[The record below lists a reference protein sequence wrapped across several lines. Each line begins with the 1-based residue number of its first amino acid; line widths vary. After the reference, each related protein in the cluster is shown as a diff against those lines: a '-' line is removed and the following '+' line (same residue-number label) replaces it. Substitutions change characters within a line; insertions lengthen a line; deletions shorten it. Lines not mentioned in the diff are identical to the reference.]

1 MLRDAG
7 RVRALR
13 PNSSIALWAWVI
25 GVGALAALAVEG
37 LPSNA
42 FYTGDSGVKLIATR
56 NAIAHPDR
64 PTEIDLPTIGGQ
76 PRPDVEQ
83 FFAVHGTHAH
93 AVQSVLF
100 PILSAPFVALFGL
113 HGALVLPIVAFISLF
128 PALNVVRRSRL
139 DSVSPWFLAIVI
151 LTSPLVFYAL
161 EFWEH
166 LPAVAL
172 LTICMAMA
180 TPTRDVPVGRVAAV
194 GAGIAAGV
202 AILLRPEAVWFVVAL
217 GVLWMPRNVFLRL
230 AGGVAAVL
238 ALFAAWNVVHGNS
251 VMGTHVTAN
260 LTAPVYE
267 NWLSA
272 MAERALLWLVPQQ
285 AIVLVAALLLG
296 VAYALSARR
305 SQWTLV
311 IGACAVLLV
320 GLAAVSR
327 ELSRA
332 QILSA
337 WPLGAL
343 ALLPTAASP
352 AVLQLRSITALTVVA
367 ILFTATNDGGA
378 QWGPRYLL
386 VAMPSWLLLVAAS
399 LGNLTT
405 GEGVVRRIN
414 VGVIALLLCCSLMV
428 TRHAYRDLRGTKRIY
443 SELVARIDAGRRGS
457 RYVLTDVWW
466 VDQVAASLYGDVTF
480 LYARDQG
487 AARLTLRALQDAGV
501 DEVTV
506 VAAAAPTGLNSMMDA
521 AATTCYAGRDVTVLQ
536 PHDLTLTLLTCHP
549 TTPGAITR

>member
-1 MLRDAG
+1 MLPDAG

-13 PNSSIALWAWVI
+13 LNSSIALWAWVI
-25 GVGALAALAVEG
+25 GVGALAAVAVQG
-37 LPSNA
+37 LPPNA

-113 HGALVLPIVAFISLF
+113 HGALVLPIIAFISLF

-139 DSVSPWFLAIVI
+139 DSVSPWLLAIVI

-172 LTICMAMA
+172 LTICMAIA
-180 TPTRDVPVGRVAAV
+180 TPTRDVPVGSIAAV
-194 GAGIAAGV
+194 GAGVAAGV

-217 GVLWMPRNVFLRL
+217 GWLGMPRSVSLRL
-230 AGGVAAVL
+230 AGGVAGVL
-238 ALFAAWNVVHGNS
+238 ALFAAWNVFHGNS
-251 VMGTHVTAN
+251 FMGTHATAN
-260 LTAPVYE
+260 LTALVYE
-267 NWLSA
+267 NWLSTV
-272 MAERALLWLVPQQ
+272 AERALLWLVPQQ
-285 AIVLVAALLLG
+285 AIVGAAALLLG
-296 VAYALSARR
+296 VAYVLSARR
-305 SQWTLV
+305 SQWSLV
-311 IGACAVLLV
+311 IGASAVLLV

-327 ELSRA
+327 ELSRE

-343 ALLPTAASP
+343 ALIPTAGRA
-352 AVLQLRSITALTVVA
+352 AMRQLRSITALTVVA
-367 ILFTATNDGGA
+367 ILVTATNDGGA

-386 VAMPSWLLLVAAS
+386 VAMPSWLLLVAAN
-399 LGNLTT
+399 LGNMTT
-405 GEGVVRRIN
+405 GEGTARRIN
-414 VGVIALLLCCSLMV
+414 VVAIALLLCGSLMI

-443 SELVARIDAGRRGS
+443 SELVARIDDGRRGA
-457 RYVLTDVWW
+457 RYVQTDVWW

-480 LYARDQG
+480 LSTRDQG
-487 AARLTLRALQDAGV
+487 AARLTLRTLQEAGI
-501 DEVTV
+501 DEVAV
-506 VAAAAPTGLNSMMDA
+506 VAATAPTGMNSLVDA
-521 AATTCYAGRDVTVLQ
+521 AKTTCYTGRDVTLLQ

-549 TTPGAITR
+549 